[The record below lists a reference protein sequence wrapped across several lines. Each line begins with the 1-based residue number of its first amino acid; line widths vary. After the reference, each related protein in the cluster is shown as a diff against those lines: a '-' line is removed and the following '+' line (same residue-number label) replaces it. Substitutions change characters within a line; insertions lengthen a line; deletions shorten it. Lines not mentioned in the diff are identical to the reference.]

1 MGSARNGRESYA
13 QGLYQFSVMSHSLST
28 IALVVVV
35 ILVVD
40 LSVVAGAGSCC
51 YCHTNLIAYRRSEEG
66 IKRDALLSAQASVGL
81 GKCQCQC
88 QAEATG
94 PHCPT

>member
-13 QGLYQFSVMSHSLST
+13 QGLYQFSVMSHSLSP

-40 LSVVAGAGSCC
+40 LSVVAGGRVLLLLPHKSHRLSTERRRYKAGRF
-51 YCHTNLIAYRRSEEG
+51 T
-66 IKRDALLSAQASVGL
+66 
-81 GKCQCQC
+81 
-88 QAEATG
+88 
-94 PHCPT
+94 